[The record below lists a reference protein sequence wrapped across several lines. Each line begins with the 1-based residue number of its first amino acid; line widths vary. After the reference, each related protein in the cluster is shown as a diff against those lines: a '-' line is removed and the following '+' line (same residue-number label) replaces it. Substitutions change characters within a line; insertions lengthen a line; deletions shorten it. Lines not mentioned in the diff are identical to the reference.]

1 MSIPEVDSKN
11 RLLEFLSRHLKKL
24 LGNLDL
30 RGNVNVGGNLDVTG
44 NADVGGNIKL
54 GSVKSIQDSDGSNRI
69 TLNTTNTSIL
79 NIAGTE
85 TKLSIGESSVNV
97 TDTLKVFGFGQ
108 IDALR
113 VGTSALNPSDGNLYV
128 EGLTTLAG
136 QPMVYAFRNSTQTLS
151 PTTDWN
157 TVIFNDDST
166 TNDTAFDVGTDYAT
180 GTGIFTAPAD
190 GKYLIA
196 AEVMLTNTNTT
207 DGSIILKCITTNSA
221 ADGINQYAGRVN
233 PDTFATEPD
242 YVQIPG
248 TWLASMDSGD
258 TAYVQVRNTS
268 ADSNTKIYGATT
280 NAYTRIQI
288 MKVA

>member
-11 RLLEFLSRHLKKL
+11 RLLEFLSKHLKKL

-30 RGNVNVGGNLDVTG
+30 RGNVNIGGNLDVTG

-190 GKYLIA
+190 GKYLIS

-207 DGSIILKCITTNSA
+207 DGNIILKCITTNSA
-221 ADGINQYAGRVN
+221 ADGINQFAGRVN

-248 TWLASMDSGD
+248 TWLVSMDSGD

-268 ADSNTKIYGATT
+268 ADSNTKIYGASTST
-280 NAYTRIQI
+280 YTRIQI

>member
-1 MSIPEVDSKN
+1 MGEGTTIDTQDGYATTAAPLN
-11 RLLEFLSRHLKKL
+11 LKPN
-24 LGNLDL
+24 G
-30 RGNVNVGGNLDVTG
+30 
-44 NADVGGNIKL
+44 
-54 GSVKSIQDSDGSNRI
+54 
-69 TLNTTNTSIL
+69 
-79 NIAGTE
+79 
-85 TKLSIGESSVNV
+85 
-97 TDTLKVFGFGQ
+97 
-108 IDALR
+108 R
-113 VGTSALNPSDGNLYV
+113 VVLQPKTAN
-128 EGLTTLAG
+128 LTTFFQVKDQGGTAFVVGDSTNKILSLPY
-136 QPMVYAFRNSTQTLS
+136 QPMVYAFRNSTQDLD
-151 PTTDWN
+151 PNADWN

-190 GKYLIA
+190 GKYLIS

-268 ADSNTKIYGATT
+268 ADSNSKIYGATT

>member
-11 RLLEFLSRHLKKL
+11 RLLEFLSKHLKKL

-30 RGNVNVGGNLDVTG
+30 RGNVSIGGNLDVTG

-136 QPMVYAFRNSTQTLS
+136 QPMVYAFRKAEQDLDPNV
-151 PTTDWN
+151 DWN

-190 GKYLIA
+190 GKYLIS

-207 DGSIILKCITTNSA
+207 DGSIMLKCITTNSA
-221 ADGINQYAGRVN
+221 ADGINQFAGRVN

-280 NAYTRIQI
+280 STYTRIQI

>member
-79 NIAGTE
+79 NVAGTE

-207 DGSIILKCITTNSA
+207 DGNIMLKCITTNSA
-221 ADGINQYAGRVN
+221 ADGINQFAGRVN

>member
-207 DGSIILKCITTNSA
+207 DGNIMLKCITTNSA

>member
-69 TLNTTNTSIL
+69 TLGAANTSIL
-79 NIAGTE
+79 NVAGTE

-207 DGSIILKCITTNSA
+207 DGNIMLKCITTNSA

>member
-196 AEVMLTNTNTT
+196 AEAMITNTNTT
-207 DGSIILKCITTNSA
+207 DGNIMLKCITTNST